1 MFFVCSFIFLLLNR
15 RIFFWK
21 VAKNAVVSLITYTV
35 LENKYVCMYLSFLM
49 ILSLSAS
56 HALIIPSR
64 GITIVGVVMDWD
76 SDMGWTWFFVI
87 SLEFFMVTILF
98 SSSSNFCLS
107 CSILVCNNTSAN
119 GIIKVNNNQAS
130 IILIDEVL
138 GNLGKDQKGQYE
150 NVLNGEKH
158 TNQIHWWI
166 V

>member
-1 MFFVCSFIFLLLNR
+1 
-15 RIFFWK
+15 
-21 VAKNAVVSLITYTV
+21 
-35 LENKYVCMYLSFLM
+35 MYLSFLM

-64 GITIVGVVMDWD
+64 GITIVGVVMGWD

-150 NVLNGEKH
+150 NVLNQGLLNSMDRTLRALVKFESS
-158 TNQIHWWI
+158 NPGLPYFRE
-166 V
+166 